1 MGNLKQPLTTLHV
14 QLGCIPGKESQN
26 YETWNLYR
34 VTGTSAFQR
43 ERDGEREGEGKEEG
57 VGEKREVGRGGRG
70 KKKEGEKG
78 KEGEERKEMKT
89 DFTLEYKQVLGAKQR
104 TGEGS

>member
-1 MGNLKQPLTTLHV
+1 M
-14 QLGCIPGKESQN
+14 QLGCILGKESQN
-26 YETWNLYR
+26 YETLNLYR

-43 ERDGEREGEGKEEG
+43 ERDGGREREREGEGKEEG
-57 VGEKREVGRGGRG
+57 VEEKREVGRGGRG

-78 KEGEERKEMKT
+78 KEGEERKEMET
-89 DFTLEYKQVLGAKQR
+89 DFTLENKQVLGAKQR